1 MSNYR
6 VNFRQNPI
14 EPPDPEQE
22 SGLNEAGD
30 KLKAGDITAASPTLR
45 WLDNFW
51 YHNKWTVI
59 AVSFF
64 VTVAIIC
71 LVQFISR
78 PDYDSSVVFASPY
91 RMNKEERAGFEKLL
105 TRICP
110 EDLNDD
116 GEKLINIVEYQVY
129 SEEEYDSAREEY
141 AAMTNEE
148 GETDSFQINRQYNTS
163 EYTNFSQYTMTG
175 ESSVYIL
182 SPYLYGILLEADRL
196 KPLAEIYAGEEL
208 PAGTM
213 SDGYGIALKDTDFYK
228 YNPEAQVLPENA
240 ILCFHLPT
248 VGGRSKNPE
257 LYADDM
263 AFFKAIA
270 DFEVKE

>member
-1 MSNYR
+1 MSNYH
-6 VNFRQNPI
+6 VNFRENPI

-22 SGLNEAGD
+22 SVLNEAGD
-30 KLKAGDITAASPTLR
+30 KLKAGDITAASTLLR
-45 WLDNFW
+45 KLDNFW

-59 AVSFF
+59 VVTFF
-64 VTVAIIC
+64 VSVAIVC

-78 PDYDSSVVFASPY
+78 PEYDSSLVFGSTY
-91 RMNKEERAGFEKLL
+91 RMNKEERADLEKLL
-105 TRICP
+105 IRICP
-110 EDLNDD
+110 EDFTGDD
-116 GEKLINIVEYQVY
+116 EKLINIMEYQVY
-129 SEEEYDSAREEY
+129 SEEEYDSEREY
-141 AAMTNEE
+141 YSSITNEE

-182 SPYLYGILLEADRL
+182 SPYLYGILLQADRL
-196 KPLAEIYAGEEL
+196 KPLSEIYAGEEL
-208 PAGTM
+208 PEGAM
-213 SDGYGIALKDTDFYK
+213 ADGFGVALKDTDFYK
-228 YNPEAQVLPENA
+228 YNPEAQVLPENS
-240 ILCFHLPT
+240 IICFHLPT

-263 AFFKAIA
+263 AFFKAIL